1 MRLLLT
7 ASVILLLSGL
17 QNVFA
22 RIGDTPEKCIQR
34 YGKPIKVSDKGLLFE
49 KEGKKIFITFTAG
62 KADGVFLQKLDPAAR
77 NRALPIPEREIE
89 EFLKLNSLGS
99 KWQFASLLP
108 DGDVVWITE
117 DTGLSA
123 MYSQTTCSIQVFT
136 KNSMTR

>member
-7 ASVILLLSGL
+7 AAVFLFLSGL

-22 RIGDTPEKCIQR
+22 RIGDTPEKCIER
-34 YGKPIKVSDKGLLFE
+34 YGKPIKTTEKGLLFE
-49 KEGKKIFITFTAG
+49 KKGKKIYITFTAG
-62 KADGVFLQKLDPAAR
+62 KADGVFLQKLDPTER

-89 EFLKLNSLGS
+89 EFLTLNALGS

-117 DTGLSA
+117 DSALSA

-136 KNSMTR
+136 KNSILR

>member
-1 MRLLLT
+1 VRLFLT

-22 RIGDTPEKCIQR
+22 RIGDTPEKCIER
-34 YGKPIKVSDKGLLFE
+34 YGKPIKVSDKGFLFQ
-49 KEGKKIFITFTAG
+49 KENKKIFVTFTAG
-62 KADGVFLQKLDPAAR
+62 KADGIFLQKLHPTTR
-77 NRALPIPEREIE
+77 NCALPIPEGEIE
-89 EFLKLNSLGS
+89 EFLVLNSLGS
-99 KWQFASLLP
+99 KWQFASRLP